1 MSPQIQRLRMRLL
14 RVDFSLITADTL
26 FRAPVARQDDQY
38 RTEEEIDLYVQ
49 HVSASLSASNTQFE
63 RVREKQEDEVCQTLR
78 QYCNEGWPDSTRV
91 PDALKPYWQTKDDL
105 SVVHGLLLKAERIVI
120 PTAISLE
127 MFDRVQEGHQ
137 GVTKCRER
145 AKRVLWWPG
154 LLNEELTKKE
164 LMILSV
170 VPDSSSRSVTC
181 HPSPRLK
188 CPQICVYQTWYTGS
202 GRLRDLI
209 FRLWHLK
216 IQYYST
222 YFLLLLSFVTSL
234 ETILFNMFSFVIII
248 C

>member
-14 RVDFSLITADTL
+14 RFDFSLITADTL

-63 RVREKQEDEVCQTLR
+63 RIREKQEDEVCQTLR

-127 MFDRVQEGHQ
+127 MLDRVQEGHQ
-137 GVTKCRER
+137 GVTKCRAR
-145 AKRVLWWPG
+145 AKRALWWPG
-154 LLNEELTKKE
+154 LSRQIEGLVKQCRKLLNEELTKKE
-164 LMILSV
+164 LMIPSV

-188 CPQICVYQTWYTGS
+188 
-202 GRLRDLI
+202 R
-209 FRLWHLK
+209 
-216 IQYYST
+216 
-222 YFLLLLSFVTSL
+222 
-234 ETILFNMFSFVIII
+234 
-248 C
+248 

>member
-14 RVDFSLITADTL
+14 RFDFSLITADTL

-49 HVSASLSASNTQFE
+49 HVSASLLASNTQFE
-63 RVREKQEDEVCQTLR
+63 RIREKQEDEVCQTLR

-105 SVVHGLLLKAERIVI
+105 SVVHGLLLKAEQIVI

-127 MFDRVQEGHQ
+127 MYDRVQEGHQ

-145 AKRVLWWPG
+145 AKRPG

-164 LMILSV
+164 LMIPSV

-188 CPQICVYQTWYTGS
+188 
-202 GRLRDLI
+202 R
-209 FRLWHLK
+209 
-216 IQYYST
+216 
-222 YFLLLLSFVTSL
+222 
-234 ETILFNMFSFVIII
+234 
-248 C
+248 